1 MSLELF
7 VACGAR
13 VRILCS
19 STDSVSAGPAARG
32 KYDALCGAGV
42 VCAGLCSCV
51 EADMGACAGTADSA
65 GAAGIAGMGGTVG
78 VWGLCDMTDLAV
90 SAGALLTAA
99 LLDVALPAVMVLLVA
114 TLVTA
119 PLSSAALPTAALS
132 GTMDSRVAQMGVLP
146 NSSASGRLTGRA
158 GRGECVACGVWFPCW
173 TD

>member
-7 VACGAR
+7 VTCGAR

-42 VCAGLCSCV
+42 VCAGVGSCV
-51 EADMGACAGTADSA
+51 EAEMGAGAGTA
-65 GAAGIAGMGGTVG
+65 GAAGITGMGGTVG
-78 VWGLCDMTDLAV
+78 VWGLCGMTDLAV
-90 SAGALLTAA
+90 PAGAPLTAA
-99 LLDVALPAVMVLLVA
+99 LLDAALPAVTVMLAA

-119 PLSSAALPTAALS
+119 PLSSAALS
-132 GTMDSRVAQMGVLP
+132 GTVDSLVAQMGVLP

-158 GRGECVACGVWFPCW
+158 GRRECVACGVWFPCW